1 MIPRTLLL
9 CALPLAALT
18 LNAAPGISGTRTT
31 DITPGSFSVVWLS
44 NEAATAGLEVY
55 SDPGGTN
62 PVAGAVITGHPL
74 FNDSGAVKVDAEDRG
89 VMKAMAAG
97 LDPATSYY
105 FRTVTTSKADSS
117 VTTGTLTAVQTAN
130 TVKRISPAAFGQANP
145 VIRFDCYES
154 DGVTPAG
161 GSLMLVSI
169 SGALTDLA
177 TFVGEHSVPAPTV
190 LLDLNN
196 LFSAATGETL
206 ILNGGEALTLTHVR
220 GPGEEETYTFYLP
233 DNDGTARTLDPYL
246 VEERKASTV
255 LMPRETGEGIVQ
267 YFMEFPV
274 TPGKVYQIQYSNTG
288 LDSPD
293 WQVGEDSGFE
303 VSDDRLFWYDNGE
316 PRTDS
321 PVSSVPRRFYRA
333 VEVVYP

>member
-1 MIPRTLLL
+1 MIPRSLLL
-9 CALPLAALT
+9 CALPLAALS
-18 LNAAPGISGTRTT
+18 LNAAPGISGQGTT
-31 DITPGSFSVVWLS
+31 DITPRSFSVVWLS

-55 SDPGGTN
+55 SDSGGTT
-62 PVAGAVITGHPL
+62 PVASAIITGHPL
-74 FNDSGAVKVDAEDRG
+74 FNNSDQVKGDAEDRG

-97 LDPATSYY
+97 LDAGTTYY
-105 FRTVTTSKADSS
+105 YRTVTTSKADSS
-117 VTTGTLTAVQTAN
+117 VTTGSLTSVQTAN
-130 TVKRISPAAFGQANP
+130 AVKRISPASFGQANP

-154 DGVTPAG
+154 DGITPAV

-169 SGALTDLA
+169 NGALTDLA

-220 GPGEEETYTFYLP
+220 GPGEEEAHTFYLP

-246 VEERKASTV
+246 VAERKASTV
-255 LMPRETGEGIVQ
+255 LIPRRTSEGIVQ

-293 WQVGEDSGFE
+293 WQVGEESGFE
-303 VSDDRLFWYDNGE
+303 VIDDRLFWYDNGE

-321 PVSSVPRRFYRA
+321 PVSSVARRFYRA
-333 VEVVYP
+333 VEVIYP